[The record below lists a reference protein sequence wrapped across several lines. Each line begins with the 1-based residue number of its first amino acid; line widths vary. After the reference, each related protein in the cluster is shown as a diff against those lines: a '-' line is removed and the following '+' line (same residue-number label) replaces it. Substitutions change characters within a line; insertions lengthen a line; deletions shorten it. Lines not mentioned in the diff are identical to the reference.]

1 MTQTDP
7 TSLGDL
13 WTLIQ
18 RDSHTTREAVKREL
32 DDVKKRL
39 DTFVTKDHFEAEKRL
54 LEARIQHA
62 EEALEKLEREAEERE
77 REAREATQGR
87 TQTRREFVYKGVIPV
102 LALIIAAVSLAT
114 AFK

>member
-1 MTQTDP
+1 MNQPDP

-13 WTLIQ
+13 WTMIQ
-18 RDSHTTREAVKREL
+18 RDSQLTRDAVKREL

-62 EEALEKLEREAEERE
+62 EQALATLE
-77 REAREATQGR
+77 REARERAQGR
-87 TQTRREFVYKGVIPV
+87 AQSRREFVYKGIIPA
-102 LALIIAAVSLAT
+102 LALLVAVISIIVAA
-114 AFK
+114 K

>member
-1 MTQTDP
+1 MTQPDP

-13 WTLIQ
+13 WTMIQ
-18 RDSHTTREAVKREL
+18 RDSQITRDAVKREL

-62 EEALEKLEREAEERE
+62 EDALKKLEDD
-77 REAREATQGR
+77 ARDSALSR
-87 TQTRREFVYKGVIPV
+87 AQTRREFVYKGLIPV
-102 LALIIAAVSLAT
+102 LALVIAGLSIYFSA
-114 AFK
+114 K

>member
-1 MTQTDP
+1 MTQPDP

-13 WTLIQ
+13 WTMIQ
-18 RDSHTTREAVKREL
+18 RDSQLTRDAVKREL

-62 EEALEKLEREAEERE
+62 EQALATLE
-77 REAREATQGR
+77 REARERSEGR
-87 TQTRREFVYKGVIPV
+87 VNSRREFVYKGIIPA
-102 LALIIAAVSLAT
+102 LALLCAALSIYVST
-114 AFK
+114 K

>member
-1 MTQTDP
+1 MAQTDP

-13 WTLIQ
+13 WTMIQ
-18 RDSHTTREAVKREL
+18 RDSQLTRDAVKREL

-62 EEALEKLEREAEERE
+62 EQALEKLERD
-77 REAREATQGR
+77 ARETTQGR
-87 TQTRREFVYKGVIPV
+87 TQTLREFIYKGVIPA
-102 LALIIAAVSLAT
+102 LALIIAAVSLFA
-114 AFK
+114 ALK